1 MKRWS
6 IADLMMMY
14 VVVVW
19 GSVFTVI
26 KLITIEVPIEAANA
40 LRFMLIMP
48 SFLLILLW
56 RRDLRLSRRDLFLVT
71 VLGVI
76 GFGVY
81 QILSSYG
88 ISLSVV
94 AGSSLILASTPIFT
108 TLFSG
113 LFGVE
118 RIDRWGWL
126 GVALGFV
133 GISIIVLGEHGLRVL
148 ELRGATGEL
157 SLVASA
163 ACWAAGAVISKPL
176 MQRHSSMKITSYS
189 SVIGSA
195 LMLPVVLPGMGAVD
209 WSAVGLGSL
218 LLILYWVLAG
228 NVIGQLVR
236 FFSVKQIGPHRAT
249 VYIYLVPFAAAIFG
263 ALVIGAPVGPH
274 HLLGGAVI
282 FSGVALTRI
291 SPEARVFRTPR
302 LAP

>member
-148 ELRGATGEL
+148 ELRGAAGEL